1 MDAFG
6 SNDIRYLYYYLVMD
20 IIIIH
25 FSNHV
30 GYMKLYTMMVGHFQI
45 MLLLVNLCLRIKFPR
60 SVDPSTLYTLHY
72 NNILYY
78 VSTQST
84 AYVFIFIISLM

>member
-30 GYMKLYTMMVGHFQI
+30 EYEATHTI
-45 MLLLVNLCLRIKFPR
+45 WLVILKSCSYWYYLCFRIKFPN
-60 SVDPSTLYTLHY
+60 P
-72 NNILYY
+72 
-78 VSTQST
+78 
-84 AYVFIFIISLM
+84 